1 MEQHIGAQIRGV
13 IEKRGMTVTE
23 FASRINKSRENAYSI
38 FNRKTIDTKLLQL
51 ISVVL
56 DFDFFRQL
64 SPSYMALEAEIE
76 KVKAENLMLKD
87 YNALLKQQQSK

>member
-38 FNRKTIDTKLLQL
+38 FNRKTIDTSLLQL
-51 ISVVL
+51 ISEVL
-56 DFDFFRQL
+56 EFDFFRQL
-64 SPSYMALEAEIE
+64 SPSYKTLEAEFE
-76 KVKAENLMLKD
+76 KIKAENAMLKD
-87 YNALLKQQQSK
+87 YNALLKDQQLK

>member
-38 FNRKTIDTKLLQL
+38 FNRKTIDTNLLQL
-51 ISVVL
+51 ISYFL
-56 DFDFFRQL
+56 EFDFFRQL
-64 SPSYMALEAEIE
+64 IPT
-76 KVKAENLMLKD
+76 
-87 YNALLKQQQSK
+87 